1 MAGERLLQ
9 ILGYIHPDVVKSG
22 TVNGNYTRSIRNF
35 LDQEDLAVEFTGICD
50 TFDVHT
56 RRAFEISMND
66 FHPKSWKRKSRA
78 VRIFQNYR
86 EMIESNEIDAILIAT
101 PDHMHSAIAIEAAK
115 AGKHVYLEKPMTHSI
130 EEALELRNTIR
141 SSDIIFQLGHENRQ
155 QLSYK
160 IARELYKKGVLGDV
174 SMVQTYTNRS
184 GLFGAWIRD
193 DAFDHNMGH
202 RGNINWEEFI
212 GNAPW
217 HEFDLKRY
225 FSWQRFSDYGTS
237 VTGNDFTHKFDCVNQ
252 ILDLGIPERVIAMGG
267 QYYYKDH
274 GDMPDVLNVVFSY
287 PKRGLTLTYD
297 STLVNGIYRQPHI
310 IGSEAAMDVDSAIL
324 LYKDGESQRYKN
336 IANDPSDP
344 LYYYAPNEDIDAVSS
359 ATSRAYLKGGWGS
372 TFIDGKI
379 LDSSFLHVKEWV
391 DAIRGHGKP
400 SCNIETGFE
409 ESVTFNLANLA
420 YRSKKPVRWDAI
432 NEKAIIES

>member
-1 MAGERLLQ
+1 M
-9 ILGYIHPDVVKSG
+9 
-22 TVNGNYTRSIRNF
+22 
-35 LDQEDLAVEFTGICD
+35 
-50 TFDVHT
+50 
-56 RRAFEISMND
+56 
-66 FHPKSWKRKSRA
+66 
-78 VRIFQNYR
+78 
-86 EMIESNEIDAILIAT
+86 
-101 PDHMHSAIAIEAAK
+101 
-115 AGKHVYLEKPMTHSI
+115 
-130 EEALELRNTIR
+130 
-141 SSDIIFQLGHENRQ
+141 
-155 QLSYK
+155 
-160 IARELYKKGVLGDV
+160 
-174 SMVQTYTNRS
+174 
-184 GLFGAWIRD
+184 
-193 DAFDHNMGH
+193 
-202 RGNINWEEFI
+202 
-212 GNAPW
+212 
-217 HEFDLKRY
+217 
-225 FSWQRFSDYGTS
+225 
-237 VTGNDFTHKFDCVNQ
+237 TGNDFTHKFDCVNQ

-297 STLVNGIYRQPHI
+297 STLVNGNYRQPHI